1 MVLAVYKDKKYK
13 TINVPLSM
21 KDEIKKMLEEREIEW
36 YTMSSSEGE
45 KEDVKL
51 LEKCNKGNRK

>member
-1 MVLAVYKDKKYK
+1 MLLAVYKNKRYK

-21 KDEIKKMLEEREIEW
+21 KDEIKKMLEERGIEW
-36 YTMSSSEGE
+36 YIMSTSEGE

-51 LEKCNKGNRK
+51 LEECN

>member
-1 MVLAVYKDKKYK
+1 MLLAVYKDKKYK

-21 KDEIKKMLEEREIEW
+21 KDEIKKMLAERGIIW

-45 KEDVKL
+45 SENVKL
-51 LEKCNKGNRK
+51 LEECN

>member
-1 MVLAVYKDKKYK
+1 MLLAVYKNKKYT

-21 KDEIKKMLEEREIEW
+21 KDEIKKMLRERGIEW
-36 YTMSSSEGE
+36 YTMSWSEGE

-51 LEKCNKGNRK
+51 LEECN